1 MIHGM
6 FDGGWA
12 SRLPVNVVVDVVTI
26 GHVPREVWHVKF
38 GVVGRATDWVV
49 DQGRTDTTFAG
60 SGRGDGGEH
69 TFQESGTEN
78 ENAPHF
84 PRRVKHHL
92 TADTCLPRNRDDL

>member
-1 MIHGM
+1 M

-26 GHVPREVWHVKF
+26 GHVLRKVWHVEF
-38 GVVGRATDWVV
+38 GVVGRATDRVV

-69 TFQESGTEN
+69 VEGGREKET
-78 ENAPHF
+78 PHF
-84 PRRVKHHL
+84 RQHHFWL
-92 TADTCLPRNRDDL
+92 VYFSYSQWPNVRIFRI